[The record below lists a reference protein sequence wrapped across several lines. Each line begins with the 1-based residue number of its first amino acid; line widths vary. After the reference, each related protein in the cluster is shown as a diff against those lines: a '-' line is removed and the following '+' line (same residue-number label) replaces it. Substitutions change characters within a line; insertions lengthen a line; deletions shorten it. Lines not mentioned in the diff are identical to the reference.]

1 MEIRNNKTE
10 IPLAHYRARFAQE
23 NPEEMSVR
31 SGAVFDRETGAFSMH
46 MVGRRVCVSWPE
58 GLVSFPDSTH
68 KSNEYLS
75 ILLLRYLLE
84 GRCTERSG
92 KFLAYQE
99 MPWGEVYYTQFRGR
113 CILRLAFGFGHDP
126 ERFSRACAALGGMPV
141 PMADRAFE
149 VPFLE
154 ELRVR
159 LLLWEGDEE
168 FQPSAQILF
177 SDNFPLSFSA
187 EDIAVVGDV
196 LISEMKNVDM
206 KETES
211 PV

>member
-1 MEIRNNKTE
+1 MEIKDNKTE
-10 IPLAHYRARFAQE
+10 VPLAHYKACFAQAA
-23 NPEEMSVR
+23 PEEIAVR
-31 SGAVFDRETGAFSMH
+31 TGTVYEPETGEFSLQM
-46 MVGRRVCVSWPE
+46 MGKRVCVSWPE
-58 GLVSFPDSTH
+58 GNVSFPDSDRTI
-68 KSNEYLS
+68 SGYAS

-84 GRCTERSG
+84 GRCTEGSG
-92 KFLAYQE
+92 RFLAYPE

-113 CILRLAFGFGHDP
+113 CIQRIAFGFGHDP

-149 VPFLE
+149 IPFLE
-154 ELRVR
+154 ALRVR

-196 LISEMKNVDM
+196 LISEMKRA
-206 KETES
+206 
-211 PV
+211 

>member
-10 IPLAHYRARFAQE
+10 IPLAHYKALFAQAD
-23 NPEEMSVR
+23 PEEMAVR
-31 SGAVFDRETGAFSMH
+31 SGAVYQRENGVFEMR
-46 MVGRRVCVSWPE
+46 MMGQRVLVSWPE
-58 GLVSFPDSTH
+58 GNVSFPDSARTI
-68 KSNEYLS
+68 SEYSS
-75 ILLLRYLLE
+75 ILLLRYLLD
-84 GRCTERSG
+84 GRCAESSG

-99 MPWGEVYYTQFRGR
+99 MPWGEVYFAQFRGR
-113 CILRLAFGFGHDP
+113 CILRLAYGFGHDP

-149 VPFLE
+149 IPFLE

-177 SDNFPLSFSA
+177 SDNFPLAFSA
-187 EDIAVVGDV
+187 EDMAVVGDV
-196 LISEMKNVDM
+196 LLSEMK
-206 KETES
+206 KTI
-211 PV
+211 